1 MGNTASAI
9 GQCVLSIALVGVG
22 AAIAAASF
30 GGASLLASTLISAGV
45 GGAMTTITNSIQGKP
60 TSWGE
65 WGKNTGIGAAT
76 GLLGGALCAGA
87 GGLAKG
93 LTEGMSTTWKMAAL
107 KTTVKMG
114 TKGFFIT
121 AGSTASSVA
130 CNTFTNVCN
139 GRKPFEGTGV
149 ALAVGAVG
157 GLFACGGA
165 ALFDGLKHCDKLNP
179 FASFF
184 KHPVTRHGVGLIVDT
199 VSSGVGGVIGAGMTG
214 QDMGH
219 AAIMGFATGAA
230 VGAFTTA
237 VRCSS
242 KQIIRYKQRI
252 ERQRRPVVEGVRREG
267 EVDFLLEQTTDRDEP
282 HGHRDVDHV
291 DRHHSNLKGRF
302 DEKGQEDIP
311 MSSRFR
317 DLKTA
322 NKVRELTLPEAAN
335 QIRDVMLERSP
346 HLDAPIQHDEVAA
359 FQENYIN
366 LKNANAPPH
375 EIAAAKI
382 DAQNAKRARAVVEQR
397 DNLVEL
403 NRRLTNL
410 RTSRKATPAKIQA
423 AELKIQKAHKAFDQV
438 VGAYLQQVEVNVPMP
453 GGCGYGYRRDG
464 TRTREFKIRGATS
477 YFRGAGMS
485 DGSIAWREVT
495 SFPTN
500 VLPRTGWDRVVEQRW
515 LAGDR
520 MNRPQVAR
528 NVLVQRNAALH
539 SNREEEEYLVG
550 A

>member
-1 MGNTASAI
+1 MGNTGSAI

-93 LTEGMSTTWKMAAL
+93 LTEGMSATWKMTAL
-107 KTTVKMG
+107 KMG
-114 TKGFFIT
+114 TKGLFIT

-149 ALAVGAVG
+149 ALTVGAVG

-165 ALFDGLKHCDKLNP
+165 ACFDGLKHCKN
-179 FASFF
+179 SFF
-184 KHPVTRHGVGLIVDT
+184 SHPVTRHSARLLVDT
-199 VSSGVGGVIGAGMTG
+199 ASSVAGGVIGAGMTG

-219 AAIMGFATGAA
+219 AAKMGLMTGAA
-230 VGAFTTA
+230 VGTLTTA

-242 KQIIRYKQRI
+242 KQFIRYRQRI

-267 EVDFLLEQTTDRDEP
+267 EVDFLLEQTTKRAEP
-282 HGHRDVDHV
+282 RGHRDVDHV
-291 DRHHSNLKGRF
+291 DRHHSNLKGRL
-302 DEKGQEDIP
+302 DEKGHEDIP

-322 NKVRELTLPEAAN
+322 NKVRELALPEAAI
-335 QIRDVMLERSP
+335 QIENLMLEKSP
-346 HLDAPIQHDEVAA
+346 HLDAPIQRDEVAA
-359 FQENYIN
+359 FQDNYIN

-397 DNLVEL
+397 ANLVEL

-500 VLPRTGWDRVVEQRW
+500 VLPRTWADRVVEQRW
-515 LAGDR
+515 RAGDR

-528 NVLVQRNAALH
+528 NVLVQRHAAQH